1 MDNKIIIGGNVFG
14 YSCNYKEAEKI
25 IISGLDLGINQID
38 TADTYSSGNSEKI
51 IGKIINRNKLKN
63 KIKIYTKVGS
73 VNYDFSNLNS
83 KKNIYSKV
91 DSSLKRLKI
100 DCIDLYQLH
109 NFDPITPLEETI
121 ESLMALKKS
130 GKIAD
135 YGVSNFFKSNLLKID
150 KIKKKNLFNQ
160 LNLNILNIEN
170 EKLSKFCKIIAYGVL
185 GRGVITDNFFSN
197 KLSYR
202 KSKSSSI
209 INDLKNKKL
218 KQYLIK
224 LRKIAILNDL
234 SLEQLAFNYIYN
246 LKNVSK
252 MIVGVNDIESLIN
265 LISKKN
271 IKITKNRINKLQKLF
286 LNDFSLSNN
295 ILGKFL

>member
-14 YSCNYKEAEKI
+14 YSCNYDEAEKI

-38 TADTYSSGNSEKI
+38 TADTYSSGKSEKI
-51 IGKIINRNKLKN
+51 IGKIINKNKLKN

-73 VNYDFSNLNS
+73 VNCNFTKLNS
-83 KKNIYSKV
+83 KKNIYSKI

-130 GKIAD
+130 GKILD
-135 YGVSNFFKSNLLKID
+135 FGVSNFFKSHLLEVD
-150 KIKKKNLFNQ
+150 KIKKKKLFNQ

-170 EKLSKFCKIIAYGVL
+170 KKLSKLCKIIAYGVL
-185 GRGVITDNFFSN
+185 GRGVITDNFFSS
-197 KLSYR
+197 KLSFR

-209 INDLKNKKL
+209 IKDLKNNKL
-218 KQYLIK
+218 RKYLIK
-224 LRKIAILNDL
+224 LRKIAFLNDL

-252 MIVGVNDIESLIN
+252 MIVGVNDLESLIN
-265 LISKKN
+265 LVSKKN
-271 IKITKNRINKLQKLF
+271 VKITKTKIHKLQKLF
-286 LNDFSLSNN
+286 LDDFGLSNN